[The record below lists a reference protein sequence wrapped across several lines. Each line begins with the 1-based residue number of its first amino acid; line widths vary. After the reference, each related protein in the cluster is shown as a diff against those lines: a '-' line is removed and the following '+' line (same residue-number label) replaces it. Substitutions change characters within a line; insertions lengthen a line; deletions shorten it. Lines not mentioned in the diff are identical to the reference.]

1 MIANGILF
9 KADFDMS
16 KFEDN
21 QILKQFNPTKLSTYK
36 EDIQA
41 TTNVEVVKESTIGDD
56 MKIISYKSK
65 DDFVLSQIL
74 ESSIYMEKAA
84 PRLIKVVEINP
95 LHFIV
100 AYPYY
105 PTMCDGCPNADCCED
120 FGECVDEED
129 EDKAELNEKI
139 ESTVKELARV
149 TMFNIHEHSDP
160 AIIQENINK
169 YVSLCFKFSD
179 PEETSTLE
187 MDAEELL
194 KGTLDE
200 ILEEKFQELLG
211 GNKKD
216 DSAGEDTGEEDKK

>member
-9 KADFDMS
+9 KAEFDMS
-16 KFEDN
+16 KYTDS

-41 TTNVEVVKESTIGDD
+41 TTNVEVVKESTIGKE

-74 ESSIYMEKAA
+74 ESSVYMEKAA

-95 LHFIV
+95 LHFVV

-105 PTMCDGCPNADCCED
+105 PIMCDGCPNADCCED

-169 YVSLCFKFSD
+169 YVSLCFKFTD
-179 PEETSTLE
+179 PEEISTLE
-187 MDAEELL
+187 IDADELL

-200 ILEEKFQELLG
+200 ILEEKFQELIG
-211 GNKKD
+211 KEKKD
-216 DSAGEDTGEEDKK
+216 DSDNKDTGEGNKE